1 MSLDLDLMKRA
12 YFIFIINILLVA
24 SCARKQEVAKADY
37 EMDIVP
43 SSDTLVFSDYFEYE
57 FPHLRM
63 LVDVWKKYGGG

>member
-24 SCARKQEVAKADY
+24 SCAKKQEVAKADY

-43 SSDTLVFSDYFEYE
+43 SSDTLVFSDYFEC
-57 FPHLRM
+57 FKIITLR
-63 LVDVWKKYGGG
+63 VRIDSHVSDA